1 MHSTLKQVIRSSPCL
16 TYSVTL
22 LGDDEGP
29 ATAPLSVAISETE
42 VHDDKLYWIALMLLY
57 DIVAIWC

>member
-1 MHSTLKQVIRSSPCL
+1 M
-16 TYSVTL
+16 TL

-42 VHDDKLYWIALMLLY
+42 VHDDKLYWILLILLH